1 MNNSA
6 RPTIALLLWVPLALG
21 IAGCHSAARATGAKI
36 FSDIVGNEET
46 GDRVGARLRL
56 TFSAT
61 SASGV
66 LEVWEGWN
74 HNEYL
79 LQGTVDGSAVN
90 MKGFFDGGEVLVRGE
105 LRAEGFLGSA
115 SFRLKEQTNT
125 VDLRLREEHDARR
138 TAH

>member
-1 MNNSA
+1 M
-6 RPTIALLLWVPLALG
+6 
-21 IAGCHSAARATGAKI
+21 I

-61 SASGV
+61 SASGL

-79 LQGTVDGSAVN
+79 LQGTVDGSEVN
-90 MKGFFDGGEVLVRGE
+90 MKGLFDGGEVTGP
-105 LRAEGFLGSA
+105 G
-115 SFRLKEQTNT
+115 
-125 VDLRLREEHDARR
+125 R
-138 TAH
+138 TPA